1 MSCSCHINPPCNY
14 CMEYRKL
21 LWHAE
26 SDCYWEV
33 CSEVEYLNDLSDGYT
48 EDVTDY
54 EHHEEKFK
62 ARDDHD

>member
-1 MSCSCHINPPCNY
+1 
-14 CMEYRKL
+14 MEYRKL